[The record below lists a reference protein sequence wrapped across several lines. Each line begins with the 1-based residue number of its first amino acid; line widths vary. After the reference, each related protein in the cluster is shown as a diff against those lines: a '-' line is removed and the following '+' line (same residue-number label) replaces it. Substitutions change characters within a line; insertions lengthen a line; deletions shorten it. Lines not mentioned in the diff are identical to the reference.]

1 MTGALENL
9 VRLHRWTLDE
19 KRRLLTDLERL
30 AQRLSKDITTLD
42 EEIASEQE
50 VASQSL
56 EGAVAYPAFVAVA
69 KRRREKLVESLRAVE
84 AEGEEARIAVRAAF
98 QELKKYELA
107 QAAASKRAKDKAA
120 RAEQQAE
127 DELGLELH
135 RRKGRY

>member
-84 AEGEEARIAVRAAF
+84 AEGEEARTAVRAAF